1 MLKSLVTLFVCLLS
15 QNRFFVNLFKTSKLA
30 LLEYI
35 KDQLLFYNSVTL
47 PGLGSFEIRRTSA
60 VIKGKKIVPPGANII
75 FNQEKSLDDKILSNS
90 IAAAEEISLEEAGQK
105 VLECIDLILFALNKD
120 EVYIFEGFGKLFR
133 DSENVIRFE
142 KDPDFKIEFE
152 SFGLESFEL
161 DPIEELLQ
169 ENRPIES
176 ENTTEQA
183 ENKSGKS
190 ISEVKAKT
198 FVPVETPELAE
209 VDAVENEYTS
219 EKSLNTSIPKET
231 KNNRGIFW
239 ILTGAVIVILIS
251 FVLISLSTDLLDNK
265 TFSIFNANQDEKTGL
280 FPEDDNWDLES
291 SLNSDLGEAID
302 SMTLQENALTIQET
316 SAPEVQTIQPS
327 GEYLEYHIIAGSFKD
342 KVNAGIMQQALTEK
356 GYPALVIQQG
366 DNLYRV
372 SAISFKD
379 KEEGL
384 RELDQFKDKTKNN
397 AAWLLSLK

>member
-1 MLKSLVTLFVCLLS
+1 
-15 QNRFFVNLFKTSKLA
+15 LFKTSKLA